1 MKLEVYI
8 AFKYRFLTAY
18 KNKNE
23 VKIDMTHNNPLTS
36 AINSK
41 PLKFPAK
48 ARGKK
53 KVISMNIRTEYAA

>member
-1 MKLEVYI
+1 MRLEVCVT
-8 AFKYRFLTAY
+8 FKYRFLTAY
-18 KNKNE
+18 KHKNE
-23 VKIDMTHNNPLTS
+23 VKIDMTHNNTLTS

-53 KVISMNIRTEYAA
+53 KVISMNIRTEYTA